1 MLVHTHVLVLFDDQ
15 VGDGNDDGDE
25 GYEIKKKKKKRK
37 TRPPEFQLNCGL
49 QERERGRERRA
60 ILGGRASEQ
69 SKVEG
74 ESTGSDNS
82 WSLTENE

>member
-25 GYEIKKKKKKRK
+25 GYEIKKKEKKKRK

-49 QERERGRERRA
+49 QERARERAAGDTR
-60 ILGGRASEQ
+60 RASERAIK
-69 SKVEG
+69 S
-74 ESTGSDNS
+74 
-82 WSLTENE
+82 